1 MEKDYG
7 YVDKGEKG
15 TVHVVDTESIAKANA
30 AGIVVETDIKGVHG
44 YPQIPGPEGK
54 PVDVVAYVNEQ
65 EIYVGGNRNDGVLT
79 PLASLP
85 ADLQELLIE
94 LGLK

>member
-7 YVDKGEKG
+7 YVDKYGV
-15 TVHVVDTESIAKANA
+15 VHVVDAESVANANA

-44 YPQIPGPEGK
+44 YPQIPTVDG

-65 EIYVGGNRNDGVLT
+65 EIYTGGNRKDGVLT
-79 PLASLP
+79 PLADLP
-85 ADLQELLIE
+85 SDLQELLIE